1 MKFPNPLLSLLV
13 AVQFSLVAADN
24 PSPPKAGR
32 LHVGW
37 ATTSITPDQ
46 PVALSGQFHKRI
58 SERVETPVTA
68 TALALE
74 THNAE
79 GVIEQSIMVSC
90 DLVLIADHIQ
100 PRLRK
105 MLEDRLPGFDL
116 KKLFLNAT
124 HSHSAPATRAIA
136 WYDVTEPGVMK
147 PPAYVDFMLKK
158 ITTVVET
165 AWKNRTLGGVSWGLG
180 HAVVGS
186 NRRMVYRTARGQ
198 PPFGGGTAAMYGRNN
213 VPDFLSVE
221 GSEDTGIEMLF
232 FWDDKQALT
241 GCVLNVACP
250 SQVRE
255 SARYVSSDYWGK
267 VRRQMQKRHGAGV
280 FVLPWCGA
288 AGDQS
293 PHVQYRKGAEVRM
306 RKLRGDLAADEV
318 IAQRI
323 VNTVNTVL
331 PAVKKDIRT
340 EVPFGHHVETLKL
353 PRRLVTRTEKE
364 WAQAQVDRVMVKPVA
379 KRSSSEESRRRWNQH
394 VIDRFKEQQA
404 NPKFEME
411 LHVLRLGDVAVAT
424 NPFELFLDYGMRMKT
439 RSKAQQTFIVQLAGS
454 AGWYLPTFKAMAGG
468 GYSAIIQSNLVGP
481 EGGEVLVNR
490 TVELINAMW

>member
-1 MKFPNPLLSLLV
+1 MKNCILLLLFILTPAATSL
-13 AVQFSLVAADN
+13 AA
-24 PSPPKAGR
+24 PPTGQI
-32 LHVGW
+32 HIGW
-37 ATTSITPDQ
+37 AMTSITPEES
-46 PVALSGQFHKRI
+46 VALAGQFHKRI
-58 SERVETPVTA
+58 SERVESPCTA
-68 TALALE
+68 TVLAIE
-74 THNAE
+74 TRK
-79 GVIEQSIMVSC
+79 GEQSLEQAIMVSC

-105 MLEDRLPGFDL
+105 MLADRLPGFDP

-124 HSHSAPATRAIA
+124 HTHTGPVTRAIG
-136 WYDVTEPGVMK
+136 WYTVDDKGVMK

-158 ITTVVET
+158 IAAAIES
-165 AWKNRTLGGVSWGLG
+165 AWTSRATGGVSWGLG

-186 NRRMVYRTARGQ
+186 NRRMVYRTAQGQ
-198 PPFGGGTAAMYGRNN
+198 PPFGGGTAKMYGSNKT
-213 VPDFLSVE
+213 PDFLSVE

-232 FWDDKQALT
+232 FWNTKKELT

-255 SARYVSSDYWGK
+255 SACYLSSDYWGK
-267 VRRQMQKRHGAGV
+267 VRIEMKKRHGANV

-293 PHVQYRKGAEVRM
+293 PHVQYRKVAESRM

-318 IAQRI
+318 IARRI
-323 VNTVNTVL
+323 VNAVDIAL

-353 PRRLVTRTEKE
+353 PRRLVTRSEKE
-364 WAQAQVDRVMVKPVA
+364 WAQAKVDSVLAKPA
-379 KRSSSEESRRRWNQH
+379 DKRTSAEESHRRWNQH
-394 VIDRFKEQQA
+394 VLDRFNEQKTH
-404 NPKFEME
+404 PKFEME

-424 NPFELFLDYGMRMKT
+424 NPFELFLDFGMRMKT
-439 RSKAQQTFIVQLAGS
+439 LCKAPQTFIVQLACS
-454 AGWYLPTFKAMAGG
+454 SGWYLPTLKAATGG

-481 EGGEVLVNR
+481 EGGGVLVNR
-490 TVELINAMW
+490 TVELINAMWAK

>member
-1 MKFPNPLLSLLV
+1 MKTPTTLFVILFGLAYQL
-13 AVQFSLVAADN
+13 AEAA
-24 PSPPKAGR
+24 PPTGQI
-32 LHVGW
+32 HVGW
-37 ATTSITPDQ
+37 AMTSITPDQ
-46 PVALSGQFHKRI
+46 PVALAGQFHKRI
-58 SERVETPVTA
+58 SQHVESPCTA
-68 TALALE
+68 TVLALE
-74 THNAE
+74 TRK
-79 GVIEQSIMVSC
+79 GDQSLEQAIMVSC
-90 DLVLIADHIQ
+90 DLVLIADTLQ

-105 MLEDRLPGFDL
+105 MLVGRLPGFDP

-124 HSHSAPATRAIA
+124 HTHTGPVTRAIG
-136 WYDVTEPGVMK
+136 WYTIDDKNVMK

-158 ITTVVET
+158 IAAAIES
-165 AWKNRTLGGVSWGLG
+165 AWANRAPGGVSWGLG

-186 NRRMVYRTARGQ
+186 NRRMVYRTAQGK

-213 VPDFLSVE
+213 IPDFLSVE

-232 FWDDKQALT
+232 FWNTKKELT

-255 SARYVSSDYWGK
+255 SARYLSSDYWGK
-267 VRRQMQKRHGAGV
+267 VRQEMKKRHGKKV

-293 PHVQYRKGAEVRM
+293 PHVQYRKGAEARM
-306 RKLRGDLAADEV
+306 RKLRGDLGADEV

-323 VNTVNTVL
+323 VSAVTLAL

-353 PRRLVTRTEKE
+353 PRRLVTRSERE
-364 WAQAQVDRVMVKPVA
+364 WARAKVDRVLAKPAA
-379 KRSSSEESRRRWNQH
+379 KRTSAEESHRRWNQH
-394 VIDRFKEQQA
+394 VLDRFNEQQA

-424 NPFELFLDYGMRMKT
+424 NPFELFLDFGMRMKT
-439 RSKAQQTFIVQLAGS
+439 RCKAPQTFIVQLACS
-454 AGWYLPTFKAMAGG
+454 SGWYLPTLKAATGG

-490 TVELINAMW
+490 TVELINAMWAK